1 MKRLLAIIL
10 AACFV
15 LGGAMSAFAANVTKN
30 DDRFR
35 AYYEGAYRNGSSV
48 SKIKRHNSVVL
59 KFSVVDTDVVIEV
72 PSSYKSQADDEG
84 YEEFQK
90 LTASEK
96 LASYFKDKI
105 GDYIDVSSID
115 VVYTST
121 ALTKNGTV
129 TCTPTYNQNGELCF
143 DISIP
148 VNYTGTGKDCEFDLT
163 YVRKNKT
170 TTADDGTVSAP
181 KDELNTVTVTQ
192 TVSICEEYVKSEDDD
207 DDDDEDLKPLT
218 PYIIVSNYSYGGGGS
233 VTAGNEF
240 NLSLTLRNTSS
251 ELDLDNIIAS
261 LSPMGVFSVASSS
274 NTFYIESLPAGGETT
289 ITARIKAGMTKVTD
303 DDDANSIN
311 MTFRYQYTVDST
323 RNDGTSSESITIP
336 VDYPDRF
343 ELGFLEASD
352 AAYLGDSYSIY
363 LPMVNKGRSS
373 VYNLTAAITC
383 EGVKA
388 AQSQYIGNLAA
399 GTESGADFTL
409 DFTESGEFAGKIT
422 VTYEDANMD
431 EHTVEQDFSVT
442 VMSYEEAFGGDTIDT
457 TGDEIIDDGS
467 AETETGMSTKT
478 KLLIGGGVA
487 AAAVIAGTVIHK
499 KRKEKDA
506 VEDEEI

>member
-15 LGGAMSAFAANVTKN
+15 LGGAMSAFAANVTEEST
-30 DDRFR
+30 DRFVGS
-35 AYYEGAYRNGSSV
+35 YSGAFSSQTGGS
-48 SKIKRHNSVVL
+48 
-59 KFSVVDTDVVIEV
+59 
-72 PSSYKSQADDEG
+72 P
-84 YEEFQK
+84 
-90 LTASEK
+90 
-96 LASYFKDKI
+96 
-105 GDYIDVSSID
+105 
-115 VVYTST
+115 
-121 ALTKNGTV
+121 LTKLKRNRSAWLRFTVIDNGAKTTGEKADSAAKDDKTQQAGSDAATAADNTV
-129 TCTPTYNQNGELCF
+129 ETAPTEFDQKEYVDNVEITYDSSALPQNGEIVKSVSLNSNKQLCF
-143 DISIP
+143 NIAIP
-148 VNYTGTGKDCEFDLT
+148 VTYSGTGNTCEFYLT
-163 YVRKNKT
+163 YTDVKANAVQRVH
-170 TTADDGTVSAP
+170 VS
-181 KDELNTVTVTQ
+181 Q
-192 TVSICEEYVKSEDDD
+192 TVDICVPYDESKEE

-289 ITARIKAGMTKVTD
+289 ITAKIKAGMTKVTD

-311 MTFRYQYTVDST
+311 MSFRYQYTVDST

-343 ELGFLEASD
+343 ELGILEASD
-352 AAYLGDSYSIY
+352 TAYLGDSYSIY

-431 EHTVEQDFSVT
+431 EHTVEQDFSVN
-442 VMSYEEAFGGDTIDT
+442 VMSYEEAFGGDTIDN

-487 AAAVIAGTVIHK
+487 AAAIIAGAVIHK